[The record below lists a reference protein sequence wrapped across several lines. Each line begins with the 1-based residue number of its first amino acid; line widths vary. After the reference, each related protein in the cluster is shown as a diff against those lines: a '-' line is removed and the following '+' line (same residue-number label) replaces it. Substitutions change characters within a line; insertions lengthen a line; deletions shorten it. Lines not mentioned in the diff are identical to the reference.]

1 MQVTIKYGGESV
13 PGIAEA
19 REAIAAVVAG
29 YVPGDLESSGLDF
42 KTVGR
47 SRNDA
52 LEDLADAMACFA
64 NAAGGTVVVGVA
76 DSTMGPAA
84 LVGCD
89 LEPERTKHRIF
100 ELTNPGL
107 VVSAEVLVVEGVRV
121 LVLSTPSSPTVH
133 AVRGRSHERIGTSCM
148 TMSPERIAA
157 VIADRRG
164 DDWSAEDSGTS
175 LDHVDPVA
183 MAQCRAFLAAHPDR
197 TSRGYAEEADRDV
210 LRLLGVVTSRH
221 TLTNAGA
228 LLFTGRLDHRDQ
240 ISYVFRRTPT
250 GALVTNENLQ
260 APLLTALR
268 RVFDM
273 IDGRLDRTSVNL
285 PGGQQL
291 QLADLPSAAVREAV
305 VNAVMHRDYRR
316 LDRTVIDHAPT
327 RLAVTSPGDFV
338 TGVTAQNILTT
349 SSRTRNPQLA
359 SAIRTV
365 GLAETAGTGVDRMYA
380 EMARLGHQPPTF
392 ESDLSSVRVTLLGG
406 APNSHMARF
415 VATLPQHDADDADT
429 MIVLLTLL
437 THAKVTAGGIA
448 PLLQRPVDETQS
460 VLDRLSSAPVEL
472 VERTRQSIRWT
483 HPEYRLREHAV
494 AALGAVLTYRR
505 RTADESDRKVLAL
518 VAESGE
524 ISARVVRLM
533 LDLDPSST
541 SRLLANMV
549 ARGLL
554 VKTSLAERGRNV
566 TYGKGPGFPTA
577 KRTPTRASSVQPSNV
592 GTQLD
597 DDRPS
602 LT

>member
-1 MQVTIKYGGESV
+1 MQDLT
-13 PGIAEA
+13 EA
-19 REAIAAVVAG
+19 REAITAVVAG
-29 YVPGDLESSGLDF
+29 RVAHDLESSGLDF

-52 LEDLADAMACFA
+52 LVDLAEAMACFA
-64 NAAGGTVVVGVA
+64 NSAGGTVIVGVS
-76 DSTMGPAA
+76 DSGSGPTA

-89 LEPERTKHRIF
+89 LDPERTKHRIF

-107 VVSAEVLVVEGVRV
+107 VVSADVMVVDGASLLVV
-121 LVLSTPSSPTVH
+121 STPSSPTVH
-133 AVRGRSHERIGTSCM
+133 AVHGRSHERLGTSCE
-148 TMSPERIAA
+148 TMSPARIASVVA
-157 VIADRRG
+157 ERSG
-164 DDWSAEDSGTS
+164 DDWSADDSGVS
-175 LDHVDPVA
+175 LEHVDPVA
-183 MAQCRAFLAAHPDR
+183 MAHCRAFLAAHPDR
-197 TSRGYAEEADRDV
+197 ASRGYAEEPDRDV
-210 LRLLGVVTSRH
+210 LRLLGVVSSRQ

-228 LLFTGRLDHRDQ
+228 LLFTGRVQREDQ

-250 GALVTNENLQ
+250 GALVANENLKV
-260 APLLTALR
+260 PLLTALR

-291 QLADLPSAAVREAV
+291 QLADLPPAAVREAV
-305 VNAVMHRDYRR
+305 VNAVMHRDYRMP
-316 LDRTVIDHAPT
+316 DRTVIDHSPT
-327 RLAVTSPGDFV
+327 RLAVTSPGAFV

-359 SAIRTV
+359 GAIRTV

-380 EMARLGHQPPTF
+380 EMARLGHQPPNF
-392 ESDLSSVRVTLLGG
+392 DSDQSSVRVTLLGG

-415 VATLPQHDADDADT
+415 VATLPPHDADDADT

-437 THAKVTAGGIA
+437 THAKITAGGIA

-460 VLDRLSSAPVEL
+460 VLDRLSAPPVEL
-472 VERTRQSIRWT
+472 VERTRQSIRWI

-518 VAESGE
+518 VAESGQ
-524 ISARVVRLM
+524 INARVVRLM

-541 SRLLANMV
+541 SRLLGDMV
-549 ARGLL
+549 TRGLL

-566 TYGKGPGFPTA
+566 TYGPGPGF
-577 KRTPTRASSVQPSNV
+577 TPRKGRSGRSKSVLPESLDL
-592 GTQLD
+592 QLD
-597 DDRPS
+597 YE
-602 LT
+602 

>member
-1 MQVTIKYGGESV
+1 MSAATD
-13 PGIAEA
+13 A
-19 REAIAAVVAG
+19 RGAVAAVVAG
-29 YVPGDLESSGLDF
+29 QFPRDLESSSLDF

-47 SRNDA
+47 SRNDTN
-52 LEDLADAMACFA
+52 EDLAEAMACFA
-64 NAAGGTVVVGVA
+64 NSAGGTVVVGVA
-76 DSTMGPAA
+76 DSDSGSAA

-107 VVSAEVLVVEGVRV
+107 VVSAELMVVGEVNL

-133 AVRGRSHERIGTSCM
+133 AVRGRSHERLGTSCV
-148 TMSPERIAA
+148 TMSPARIAA
-157 VIADRRG
+157 VVAERRG
-164 DDWSAEDSGTS
+164 DDWSAADSGTP
-175 LDHVDPVA
+175 LDQVDPVA
-183 MAQCRAFLAAHPDR
+183 MAQGRAFLAAHPDR
-197 TSRGYAEEADRDV
+197 TNREYAERPDRDV
-210 LRLLGVVTSRH
+210 LRLLGVVTDRQ

-228 LLFTGRLDHRDQ
+228 LLFTRQLDPGDQ
-240 ISYVFRRTPT
+240 LSYVFRRTPT

-260 APLLTALR
+260 APLLPELR

-305 VNAVMHRDYRR
+305 INAVMHRDYRISE
-316 LDRTVIDHAPT
+316 RTVIDHAPT
-327 RLAVTSPGDFV
+327 RLAVTSPGAFV

-359 SAIRTV
+359 VAIRTM

-380 EMARLGHQPPTF
+380 EMARLGHQPPSF
-392 ESDLSSVRVTLLGG
+392 ESDQSSVRVTLLGG
-406 APNSHMARF
+406 APNSHLARF
-415 VATLPQHDADDADT
+415 VATLPQHYADDADT

-437 THAKVTAGGIA
+437 THAKVSAGGIA
-448 PLLQRPVDETQS
+448 TLLQRPVDETQS
-460 VLDRLSSAPVEL
+460 VLDRLAAPPVEL
-472 VERTRQSIRWT
+472 VERTRQSIRWS

-494 AALGAVLTYRR
+494 TALGAVLTYRR

-518 VAESGE
+518 VAESGQ
-524 ISARVVRLM
+524 INARVVRLM

-541 SRLLANMV
+541 SRLLGDMV

-554 VKTSLAERGRNV
+554 VKTSRAERGRGV
-566 TYGKGPGFPTA
+566 TYGPGAALPTA
-577 KRTPTRASSVQPSNV
+577 KRKPTRRPRSVQPENLDL
-592 GTQLD
+592 QLD
-597 DDRPS
+597 SGADE
-602 LT
+602 